1 MWIVKV
7 ALQRPYT
14 FLVLAILI
22 LLMGVLSILRTATDI
37 FPAINIPV
45 VAAIWTYTGL
55 QPEEMAS
62 RIVLTTER
70 VAQTTVNDVEHTESQ
85 SLNGIGVVK
94 YFFQPK
100 ADERLSYGQITGISQ
115 TQLKNLPP
123 GTTPPFILAYNAS
136 TVPIIQLALSS
147 DTLSES
153 QIFDIANNEI
163 RTALA
168 TVPGASI
175 PYPYGGKQRQVQVDL
190 DPQALRS
197 KGLSGG
203 DVIAAITSQN
213 LILPAGTQKIGEL
226 EYFIGINAS
235 PLQIEEMNDLPISAS
250 TGQVTY
256 IRDVAHV
263 YDGAPPQTNIARL
276 EGRRAALMT
285 VLKNGSSSTLDII
298 NAIKAKLPQI
308 HSLAGPALKVEPIG
322 DQSVFVRASISGV
335 IREATIAACLTGLM
349 ILLFLGSWRST
360 LIIFFSIPL
369 SILASI
375 ACLAALGETI
385 NIMTL
390 GGLALAVGILVDDAT
405 VTIENINSHLEEGA
419 EVVPAILEG
428 ARQIALPALVSTL
441 SICIVFVPMFMLA
454 GIAKYLFV
462 PLAEAVVFAML
473 ASYLLS
479 RTLIPTLAMYWL
491 QKHEGAREKS
501 EGGEEDGQRDRH
513 GDVQDDGQGKGQ
525 GGAAHG
531 RRGGQDGGEHGKGQ
545 KGSDERP
552 REGEVSEAS
561 VARALDQQAA
571 ERKAAEEKAATEE
584 RERQKRAAEEARRSQ
599 RGHGFGGKV
608 LDVLRK
614 PLDWMKRFQ
623 QGFEHR
629 FERIRGGYH
638 RLLEAAMRSGMR
650 FAALFLG
657 AMVASA
663 ILAFPLGHYL
673 PGLGQDF
680 FPVVD
685 AGQIKL
691 HFRARSG
698 LRIEETAALCDAVE
712 ARIRQVIPGKEL
724 QSIVDNIGLPYSGIN
739 LAYSTSA
746 PVGPNDADIFIALK
760 PDHKPSAD
768 YQRTLRGLLVESF
781 PSVTFAFLPADIVSQ
796 TLNFGLPS
804 PLDVQISGKDIEAN
818 RAYADELLQKM
829 RNIPGAVD
837 LRVQQPYDYPKFD
850 VTVDRAKA
858 RELGLTQQNVASN
871 MLVSLSGSFQTSPS
885 FWIDPKSGTQYQVVA
900 QTPQSRLDT
909 LNDLQTT
916 PLSGTGSG
924 SDSSSSLQLQA
935 AASSSLSGA
944 NSQLLA
950 NVATVKR
957 DVAPAVV
964 SHYDA
969 QTVFDIYGSTQGADL
984 GFISSEVNKILKDT
998 KGHVPKGSHVD
1009 VRGQVQTMTESF
1021 DGLLFGL
1028 MGAIVLVYLLIVVNF
1043 QSWLDPFIIITAL
1056 PAALAGIVW
1065 MLFLSHTTVSVPAL
1079 TGAIMCMG
1087 VATANSVLVVSFA
1100 RERMD
1105 AGDDAFTAAS
1115 KAGYSRFR
1123 PVMMTALAMIIGMI
1137 PMALSLGEGA
1147 EQNAPLGRAVIGG
1160 LIFATVATLLFVPTV
1175 FVLIHGRK
1183 EQVHR

>member
-22 LLMGVLSILRTATDI
+22 LLMGVLAILRTATDI

-45 VAAIWTYTGL
+45 VAAIWGYTGL

-62 RIVLTTER
+62 RIVLNTER
-70 VAQTTVNDVEHTESQ
+70 IAQTTVNDVEHTESQ

-94 YFFQPK
+94 YFFQPRT
-100 ADERLSYGQITGISQ
+100 DERLSYAQITGVSQ
-115 TQLKNLPP
+115 TQLRNLPP

-147 DTLSES
+147 DSLSEAE
-153 QIFDIANNEI
+153 IFDISQNVI

-168 TVPGASI
+168 TVPGASV

-197 KGLSGG
+197 RGLSGS
-203 DVIAAITSQN
+203 DVTAAIAAQN
-213 LILPAGTQKIGEL
+213 LILPAGTQKIGDL

-235 PLQIEEMNDLPISAS
+235 PAKIEEMNDLPISAGNG
-250 TGQVTY
+250 TVTY
-256 IRDVAHV
+256 VRDVAHV
-263 YDGAPPQTNIARL
+263 RDGAPPQTNIARL

-285 VLKNGSSSTLDII
+285 VLKNGSSSTLDVI
-298 NAIKAKLPQI
+298 NAVKAKLPQI
-308 HSLAGPALKVEPIG
+308 RAQAGSALKIEPIG
-322 DQSVFVRASISGV
+322 DQSIFVRASINGV
-335 IREATIAACLTGLM
+335 VREATIAACLTGLM

-360 LIIFFSIPL
+360 LIIFISIPL

-405 VTIENINSHLEEGA
+405 VTIENINTHLEEGA
-419 EVVPAILEG
+419 EVEAAILNG
-428 ARQIALPALVSTL
+428 AQQIALPALVSTL
-441 SICIVFVPMFMLA
+441 SICIVFVPMFLLA

-479 RTLIPTLAMYWL
+479 RTLIPTLSKYWL
-491 QKHEGAREKS
+491 QKHAKKDAGDQSAS
-501 EGGEEDGQRDRH
+501 H
-513 GDVQDDGQGKGQ
+513 G
-525 GGAAHG
+525 
-531 RRGGQDGGEHGKGQ
+531 
-545 KGSDERP
+545 S
-552 REGEVSEAS
+552 
-561 VARALDQQAA
+561 
-571 ERKAAEEKAATEE
+571 
-584 RERQKRAAEEARRSQ
+584 
-599 RGHGFGGKV
+599 GGKV
-608 LDVLRK
+608 YGVLRQ
-614 PLDWMKRFQ
+614 PLVWMKSFQ
-623 QGFEHR
+623 QGFEKR
-629 FERIRGGYH
+629 FERVRDRYH
-638 RLLEAAMRSGMR
+638 TLLEAALRGGMR
-650 FAALFLG
+650 FAVIFLG
-657 AMVASA
+657 VMVLSA

-691 HFRARSG
+691 HLRARTG

-712 ARIRQVIPGKEL
+712 ARIRHVIPAREIE
-724 QSIVDNIGLPYSGIN
+724 SIVDNIGLPYSGIN

-746 PVGPNDADIFIALK
+746 PVGPSDADIFIALK

-768 YQRTLRGLLVESF
+768 YQRRLRGMLAESF
-781 PSVTFAFLPADIVSQ
+781 PGVTFAFPPADIVSQ

-804 PLDVQISGKDIEAN
+804 PLDVQIAGKDTEAN
-818 RAYADELLQKM
+818 RGYADELLQRLRK
-829 RNIPGAVD
+829 IPGAVD
-837 LRVQQPYDYPKFD
+837 LRIQQAFDYPKFA
-850 VTVDRAKA
+850 VEVDRTKA
-858 RELGLTQQNVASN
+858 RELGLTQQNVAAN

-885 FWIDPKSGTQYQVVA
+885 FWIDPSSGTQYQVVA
-900 QTPQSRLDT
+900 QTPQPRLDT

-916 PLSGTGSG
+916 PLTSG
-924 SDSSSSLQLQA
+924 S
-935 AASSSLSGA
+935 ASGGVDA
-944 NSQLLA
+944 QLLA
-950 NVATVKR
+950 NVATIR
-957 DVAPAVV
+957 RTVAPAVV

-969 QTVFDIYGSTQGADL
+969 QTVIDIYGSAQGTDL
-984 GFISSEVNKILKDT
+984 GFIASEVNKILADT
-998 KGHVPKGSHVD
+998 KDHVPKGSNVA

-1021 DGLLFGL
+1021 NGLLLGL
-1028 MGAIVLVYLLIVVNF
+1028 LGAVVLVYLLIVVNF

-1087 VATANSVLVVSFA
+1087 VATANSVLMVSFA
-1100 RERMD
+1100 RERLD

-1115 KAGYSRFR
+1115 KAGFARFR
-1123 PVMMTALAMIIGMI
+1123 PVLMTALAMIIGMI

-1160 LIFATVATLLFVPTV
+1160 LIFATVATLLFVPAV

-1183 EQVHR
+1183 GANGAPKERPA